1 MSRSRG
7 CGSRG
12 NVFAL
17 TMLLL
22 SGSVR
27 ADAPFQASSRQANE
41 SPGTADVIRGKA
53 VYEGSCIA
61 CHGADGTGSL
71 PGVPDLTA
79 PGGALAKS
87 DAVLMDH
94 VIDGFQ
100 GPGTP
105 MAMPPKGGDP
115 ALTEQDVR
123 DVLAYMRQGFD
134 VKTR

>member
-1 MSRSRG
+1 MCRRLG
-7 CGSRG
+7 CGSRS
-12 NVFAL
+12 NVVAL
-17 TMLLL
+17 MVLLL
-22 SGSVR
+22 SGSAR
-27 ADAPFQASSRQANE
+27 ADAPPQPSTRQANE
-41 SPGTADVIRGKA
+41 STRTADVIRGKA

-79 PGGALAKS
+79 PGGALTKS

-105 MAMPPKGGDP
+105 MAMPPKGGNP

-123 DVLAYMRQGFD
+123 DVLTYMRREFNVQA
-134 VKTR
+134 R